1 MGDVMNVIWVNGS
14 AELADKATQILLRL
28 LDDKPEAAI
37 ALPTGNTPLGLYH
50 QLRSMRA
57 AGRLHCDEARFFNL
71 DDFVGKAPDDPQSY
85 GAFLWRHVFRPLN
98 ISKEQVR
105 LLRGDAPDIGAECR
119 SFDQAIAEVGGLD
132 LAILGLGS
140 NGHVAFNEPG
150 SAWDSPTRE
159 VSLTEETR
167 RAQQSLY
174 KRVSDVP
181 SRGITMGLKTI
192 RDARHIL
199 LLVSGTAKAG
209 ALQRLL
215 SGERDP
221 NWPVTALADHPHLHV
236 VADRA
241 LAGPSHTPDDPK
253 T

>member
-50 QLRSMRA
+50 QLRSVRA

-85 GAFLWRHVFRPLN
+85 GAFLWKHVFRPLN

-105 LLRGDAPDIGAECR
+105 LLRGDASDIGVECR
-119 SFDQAIAEVGGLD
+119 SFDQAIAEAGGLD

-181 SRGITMGLKTI
+181 SRGLTMGLKTI

-215 SGERDP
+215 AGERNP
-221 NWPVTALADHPHLHV
+221 SWPVTALADHPHLHV
-236 VADRA
+236 VADRV
-241 LAGPSHTPDDPK
+241 LAGPSHVP
-253 T
+253 